1 MDLVKI
7 GKYIAGK
14 RKALSLTQRQL
25 AEKLG
30 MSDKSVSKWE
40 RGVCLPDVSL
50 YMELCS
56 ILGISINEFLAGEDI
71 SQEELIQ
78 KSEEN
83 LIGVTAD
90 SKRRQSRLRLIICV
104 LLTLTLLGTALAGSL
119 FFRSEQPENYLEPL
133 DRDSI
138 EMKTAEML
146 SGTDGAFIYNYTTT
160 DTYSAMKIYISQY
173 QSGELISKENLGLEY
188 NGIGSPNKGK
198 IVIIPD
204 FSSFSIRLIMAD
216 EGAKL
221 STEIPIL
228 EDVPGR
234 ESYGRSA
241 TEISGKTPI
250 LYDEEQGMLALIYD
264 NDRMRILAPE
274 DMMDGLTDA
283 LADNDYVYYFSVEFC
298 K

>member
-1 MDLVKI
+1 MDLIKI
-7 GKYIAGK
+7 GRYIAGK
-14 RKALSLTQRQL
+14 RKALGLTQRQL

-50 YMELCS
+50 YMELCG

-71 SQEELIQ
+71 VQEELAR

-83 LIGVTAD
+83 LIGVTAEG
-90 SKRRQSRLRLIICV
+90 KRKQRQLRWIVCV
-104 LLTLTLLGTALAGSL
+104 LLALTLLVSVFTLTL
-119 FFRSEQPENYLEPL
+119 FFRPEQPENYLEPL
-133 DRDSI
+133 DKDSI

-146 SGTDGAFIYNYTTT
+146 SGTDGAFIYNYITA
-160 DTYSAMKIYISQY
+160 DTYSALKIYISQY
-173 QSGELISKENLGLEY
+173 QSGELISKEDLGLEY

-204 FSSFSIRLIMAD
+204 FSSFTIRLIIAD

-234 ESYGRSA
+234 EYYGRSA

-250 LYDEEQGMLALIYD
+250 LYGEELGVLALIYD
-264 NDRMRILAPE
+264 NDRMRVLALE
-274 DMMDGLTDA
+274 DLMDGLTDA
-283 LADNDYVYYFSVEFC
+283 LGDNDYVYYFSVEFC